1 MARPSQLLAFVHVEK
16 AAGTSFIHILRHNF
30 FMRYLDVRPFDKA
43 SRRVFRPSDLRLS
56 LRVLPG
62 LSCIAGHSVKPFA
75 GLEAVVPDIRY
86 ITILRNPTERY
97 VSQYQYWVD
106 RLGKNLTFEEFLRTP
121 AVENLQTKKFSE
133 TGDID
138 EAMKVLS
145 ERLLLVGLVEEFD
158 RFLVLLRKK
167 LLPMDFDP
175 RYRRK
180 NLAGNKVTTGHLLER
195 FKDKIEE
202 RNILD
207 NRLYD
212 YARRELFPRY
222 VEEYGDRFELDVSE
236 FERTNTLTPPPM
248 RKRYADYAFRKL
260 YLQPVTGAIRRSH
273 GMPARGSY

>member
-1 MARPSQLLAFVHVEK
+1 MARPFQLLAFVHVEK

-75 GLEAVVPDIRY
+75 GLEEVVPDIRY
-86 ITILRNPTERY
+86 LTILRNPAKRY
-97 VSQYQYWVD
+97 VSQYQYWVE
-106 RLGKNLTFEEFLRTP
+106 RMGKKLTFEEFLRTP
-121 AVENLQTKKFSE
+121 SVENFQTKKFSE

-138 EAMKVLS
+138 EALEVLS
-145 ERLLLVGLVEEFD
+145 ERLFLVGLVEEFD

-167 LLPMDFDP
+167 LLPLNFDP

-180 NLAGNKVTTGHLLER
+180 NLSVDKEIPGHFLER
-195 FKDKIEE
+195 FQDDIEE
-202 RNILD
+202 RNVLD

-212 YARRELFPRY
+212 FALRELFPRY
-222 VEEYGDRFELDVSE
+222 VDEYGDRFELDVSE
-236 FERTNTLTPPPM
+236 FRRTNSLASPPM
-248 RKRYADYAFRKL
+248 GKRYADYAFRKL
-260 YLQPVTGAIRRSH
+260 YLQPVTGVIRRSH